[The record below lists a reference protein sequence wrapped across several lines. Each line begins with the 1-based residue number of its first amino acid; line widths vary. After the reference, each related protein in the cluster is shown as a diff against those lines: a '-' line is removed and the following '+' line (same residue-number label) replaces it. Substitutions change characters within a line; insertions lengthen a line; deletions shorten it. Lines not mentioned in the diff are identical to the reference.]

1 MMIPGKQKD
10 CKTVAVVKEIVLDLE
25 TTGLRAYRDHIL
37 EVAAVVLDG
46 RNEEIDRFST
56 LVHPGAEALRG
67 AEPAALAVNG
77 LGEAALAGAPVTDQ
91 AAKDLRAFLDRHKPF
106 RLHAY
111 PNEFEQAFLVR
122 TPWNLA
128 DPWGEC
134 LMQASMGLMGEDL
147 PRLPDGRIKRPR
159 LAEAAAF
166 FGVSTEEKA
175 HRALVDA
182 RTAARVWAGILA
194 SRNEETEADEAT
206 DFL

>member
-1 MMIPGKQKD
+1 MIIPGKRKD
-10 CKTVAVVKEIVLDLE
+10 CKTEAVVKGIVLDLE
-25 TTGLRAYRDHIL
+25 TTGLQAYRDHIL

-56 LVHPGAEALRG
+56 LVHPGAEAFSG

-77 LGEAALAGAPVTDQ
+77 LDEAALAGAPVTDQ
-91 AAKDLRAFLDRHKPF
+91 AARDLRAFLDQHRPF

-111 PNEFEQAFLVR
+111 PNEFEQSFLVR
-122 TPWNLA
+122 TPWNLSG
-128 DPWGEC
+128 PWGEC
-134 LMQASMGLMGEDL
+134 LMQAAMGLMTEDL
-147 PRLPDGRIKRPR
+147 PRLPGGRIKRPR

-166 FGVSTEEKA
+166 FGVPPEGKA
-175 HRALVDA
+175 HRALADA